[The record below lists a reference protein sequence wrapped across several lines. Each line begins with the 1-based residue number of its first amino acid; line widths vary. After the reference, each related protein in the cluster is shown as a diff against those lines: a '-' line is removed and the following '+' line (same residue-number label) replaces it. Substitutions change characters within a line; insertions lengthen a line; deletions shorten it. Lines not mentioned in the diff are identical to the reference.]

1 MSDHFRE
8 LAYRIWGT
16 CPGVP
21 GEIADE
27 WLDRDRE
34 FDDRDNGRDTDD
46 ESPDP
51 AANDPEPPIK
61 VPDPPDGEGGFTE
74 PEIPKVGSRDAPGG

>member
-8 LAYRIWGT
+8 FAYRIWGT

-34 FDDRDNGRDTDD
+34 RDDREGDDREGDD
-46 ESPDP
+46 EST
-51 AANDPEPPIK
+51 AAEPPIK
-61 VPDPPDGEGGFTE
+61 LPDPPDGEGGFTE

>member
-34 FDDRDNGRDTDD
+34 RDDRQGDD
-46 ESPDP
+46 ES
-51 AANDPEPPIK
+51 AAEPPIK
-61 VPDPPDGEGGFTE
+61 LPDPPDGEGGFTE
-74 PEIPKVGSRDAPGG
+74 PGIPKVGSRDAPGG

>member
-21 GEIADE
+21 GEIAGEGLDGDDE
-27 WLDRDRE
+27 WIDRDRE
-34 FDDRDNGRDTDD
+34 RDDREGD
-46 ESPDP
+46 ES
-51 AANDPEPPIK
+51 AAAEPPIK
-61 VPDPPDGEGGFTE
+61 LPDPPDGEGGFTE

>member
-27 WLDRDRE
+27 WLDRDRQR
-34 FDDRDNGRDTDD
+34 DDREGDD
-46 ESPDP
+46 EST
-51 AANDPEPPIK
+51 AAEPPIK
-61 VPDPPDGEGGFTE
+61 LPDPPDGEGGFTE
-74 PEIPKVGSRDAPGG
+74 TEIPKVGSRDAPGGERARRRPP

>member
-34 FDDRDNGRDTDD
+34 RDDREGDD
-46 ESPDP
+46 EST
-51 AANDPEPPIK
+51 ATEPPIK
-61 VPDPPDGEGGFTE
+61 LPDPPDGEGGFTE